1 MPLLL
6 VLVWLLDLLSLTR
19 LDVLEMKL
27 VWLTVVTMVLVHSTV
42 TIVEMLAFA
51 VEFVSHVWKLYCNMT

>member
-27 VWLTVVTMVLVHSTV
+27 VWPTVVTMVLVHSTV
-42 TIVEMLAFA
+42 TIVEMLVFA
-51 VEFVSHVWKLYCNMT
+51 AEYVSHFRFYFNMT